1 MLNVG
6 IIGTGVMGTNHLRVL
21 NQLEGVCV
29 AAVVEADSK
38 RRADVSKDY
47 DVNLFN
53 SVDEMLADSELS
65 SSLTAAVVATPTS
78 SHIEIA
84 KKIVE
89 AGIATLI
96 EKPVAASIDEAV
108 EIDELAKKKD
118 VPVMVGH
125 VERFNPA
132 VIELFDP
139 IYSDS
144 IHFEVRRIGPFASRI
159 TDSVIHDL
167 MVHDLDIVRKLVGCE
182 LVDVQAVGQTVFSSS
197 CDIATALLTFES
209 GVTASLTASRLGQK
223 KLREIDITLEN
234 AFVCADLLH
243 RNVVVHRAEQ
253 GSLTSQGSG
262 YKQAVE
268 EEVRYLQN
276 RVEPLMA
283 EWESFLLAI
292 RNREVPP
299 VTVKDGIEA
308 VRMADQVAAAVNS
321 SS

>member
-1 MLNVG
+1 M
-6 IIGTGVMGTNHLRVL
+6 
-21 NQLEGVCV
+21 
-29 AAVVEADSK
+29 
-38 RRADVSKDY
+38 
-47 DVNLFN
+47 
-53 SVDEMLADSELS
+53 
-65 SSLTAAVVATPTS
+65 
-78 SHIEIA
+78 
-84 KKIVE
+84 
-89 AGIATLI
+89 
-96 EKPVAASIDEAV
+96 
-108 EIDELAKKKD
+108 
-118 VPVMVGH
+118 
-125 VERFNPA
+125 
-132 VIELFDP
+132 
-139 IYSDS
+139 
-144 IHFEVRRIGPFASRI
+144 
-159 TDSVIHDL
+159 
-167 MVHDLDIVRKLVGCE
+167 
-182 LVDVQAVGQTVFSSS
+182 
-197 CDIATALLTFES
+197 TFES